1 MNSLIS
7 EKFTVRSNDVWK
19 KILNFIIAITLLVS
33 VVFAGVQTYRVSALS
48 KSVDRYRSE
57 LADARRANDRYAD
70 AYREATETNTE
81 LGECLSEHIS
91 TLSQLREQLKTV
103 RDRYEKMQAIFAG
116 LANGGDNVVSDSGD
130 DSGSDDRS
138 DRR

>member
-1 MNSLIS
+1 MNSSIS
-7 EKFTVRSNDVWK
+7 EKFTVRGNDVWK
-19 KILNFIIAITLLVS
+19 KILNFIIATTLLAS
-33 VVFAGVQTYRVSALS
+33 VTLAGIQTYRVSALS

-81 LGECLSEHIS
+81 IGECLSEHIS
-91 TLSQLREQLKTV
+91 TLSQLRELLKTV
-103 RDRYEKMQAIFAG
+103 RDRYEKMQAILAD
-116 LANGGDNVVSDSGD
+116 LANSGDNVVSDSGD
-130 DSGSDDRS
+130 DGSSGG

>member
-1 MNSLIS
+1 MQKIVFGSLV
-7 EKFTVRSNDVWK
+7 TC
-19 KILNFIIAITLLVS
+19 ILFLLVLT
-33 VVFAGVQTYRVSALS
+33 GVQRNTIQSLSRSVEEYRLDFEQS
-48 KSVDRYRSE
+48 
-57 LADARRANDRYAD
+57 RRANERYAD

-81 LGECLSEHIS
+81 LGECLSEHVS
-91 TLSQLREQLKTV
+91 TLSQLRELLKTV

>member
-1 MNSLIS
+1 M
-7 EKFTVRSNDVWK
+7 WK

-130 DSGSDDRS
+130 DSGSDNRS

>member
-1 MNSLIS
+1 M
-7 EKFTVRSNDVWK
+7 WK
-19 KILNFIIAITLLVS
+19 KILNFIIAITLLAS

-81 LGECLSEHIS
+81 LGECLSEHVS
-91 TLSQLREQLKTV
+91 TLSQLRELLKTV
-103 RDRYEKMQAIFAG
+103 RDRYEKMQAIFTG
-116 LANGGDNVVSDSGD
+116 LANNGDSDSSD
-130 DSGSDDRS
+130 DSRSDNRS

>member
-1 MNSLIS
+1 M
-7 EKFTVRSNDVWK
+7 WK

-91 TLSQLREQLKTV
+91 TLSQLRELLKTV

-116 LANGGDNVVSDSGD
+116 LANGGDNVVSGSGD
-130 DSGSDDRS
+130 DSGSDNRS
-138 DRR
+138 DRK

>member
-1 MNSLIS
+1 M
-7 EKFTVRSNDVWK
+7 WK
-19 KILNFIIAITLLVS
+19 KILNFIIATTLLVS

-81 LGECLSEHIS
+81 LGECLSEHVS
-91 TLSQLREQLKTV
+91 TLSQLRELLKTV

-130 DSGSDDRS
+130 DSGSDNRS
-138 DRR
+138 DRK